1 MCDSEPAR
9 VRPAHTSTVA
19 SGLCTENDW
28 LLTSASDDTLLPH
41 SARHQKKEKDAEL
54 SLHGA
59 RCDIRS
65 FFFSWLLFSSSG
77 DPPWFWM
84 LIFEGWRSPG
94 GEAAGARPQEP
105 LVHHPLSAQLSP
117 EHLQI

>member
-1 MCDSEPAR
+1 MFALLTQ
-9 VRPAHTSTVA
+9 AQFA
-19 SGLCTENDW
+19 SGLGTENDW
-28 LLTSASDDTLLPH
+28 LLTSASDDTLLSH
-41 SARHQKKEKDAEL
+41 SARHQKKEKDAKL

-65 FFFSWLLFSSSG
+65 FFFPGYSFPSVA
-77 DPPWFWM
+77 PPPLRFWM
-84 LIFEGWRSPG
+84 LIFEGRRSPG
-94 GEAAGARPQEP
+94 GEAAGARPQDP

>member
-1 MCDSEPAR
+1 MFTLLTQAQF
-9 VRPAHTSTVA
+9 A
-19 SGLCTENDW
+19 SGLGTENDW

-65 FFFSWLLFSSSG
+65 FFFPGYSFPSVATPPGSGCSSLR
-77 DPPWFWM
+77 D
-84 LIFEGWRSPG
+84 
-94 GEAAGARPQEP
+94 GAHLVVKLQAQGPRTP
-105 LVHHPLSAQLSP
+105 LCITLSQLSC
-117 EHLQI
+117 LQSISRSE